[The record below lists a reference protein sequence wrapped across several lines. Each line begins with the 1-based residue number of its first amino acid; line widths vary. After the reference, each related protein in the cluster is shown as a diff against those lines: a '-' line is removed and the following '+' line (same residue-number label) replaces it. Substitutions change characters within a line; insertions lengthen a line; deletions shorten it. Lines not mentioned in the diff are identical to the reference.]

1 MLPIESQVRRLGFFG
16 LWQLF
21 YIILLN
27 SASTFLLQGI
37 IQTPQADYHK
47 YLPQPLIELEFH

>member
-1 MLPIESQVRRLGFFG
+1 MLPTESQVNRLGFFG
-16 LWQLF
+16 LWIIF

-27 SASTFLLQGI
+27 TTSTFLLQGI

-47 YLPQPLIELEFH
+47 YLPQPLIEPEFH